1 MMIIDKILFA
11 IFPMF
16 EHIGANR
23 KLEKKISA
31 NESILDYKIDPVSIE
46 TLIDE
51 YKDTFLIKNRIEE
64 KAKTNIIGITIAITI
79 IIGAPNIVSI
89 VEKKYDS
96 IVLQWLTFF
105 MLVFVVLLLLF
116 AGILATKLL
125 FDKNA
130 MDCIVDNQDENN
142 YGKCITN
149 NRLRNIARNNML
161 YSSYACIRNAL
172 IILILI
178 LLICTLPIS
187 KQNTSLPKVV
197 NNSEYEIVYSKEAIN
212 SLMSEYQENIE
223 NTIIKDIENREE
235 ANETSIGIID
245 ETNNLFIK
253 YRKENGEI
261 IVELIERFD
270 QKYIVNN

>member
-16 EHIGANR
+16 AHIGANR
-23 KLEKKISA
+23 KLKRKISA
-31 NESILDYKIDPVSIE
+31 NESILDYKIDPVSIK
-46 TLIDE
+46 TLMDE
-51 YKDTFLIKNRIEE
+51 YNDTFSIKNRIEE
-64 KAKTNIIGITIAITI
+64 KAKTNLIGITIAITI

-105 MLVFVVLLLLF
+105 LLVFVVLLLLF

-130 MDCIVDNQDENN
+130 MDYNVDNQDENN

-178 LLICTLPIS
+178 FLICTLPIS
-187 KQNTSLPKVV
+187 KQNTSLHKVV

-212 SLMSEYQENIE
+212 SLMSEYQEKIE

-245 ETNNLFIK
+245 ETNNLFLK
-253 YRKENGEI
+253 YRKENGRI
-261 IVELIERFD
+261 IVELIERID
-270 QKYIVNN
+270 QKYIFNN

>member
-1 MMIIDKILFA
+1 MIIDKILFA

-16 EHIGANR
+16 AHIGANR
-23 KLEKKISA
+23 KLKRKISA
-31 NESILDYKIDPVSIE
+31 NESILDYKIDPVSIK
-46 TLIDE
+46 TLMDE
-51 YKDTFLIKNRIEE
+51 YNDTFSIKNRIEE
-64 KAKTNIIGITIAITI
+64 KAKTNLIGITIAITI

-105 MLVFVVLLLLF
+105 LLVFVVLLLLF

-130 MDCIVDNQDENN
+130 MDYNVDNQDENN

-178 LLICTLPIS
+178 FLICTLPIS
-187 KQNTSLPKVV
+187 KQNTSLHKVV

-212 SLMSEYQENIE
+212 SLMSEYQEKIE

-245 ETNNLFIK
+245 ETNNLFLK
-253 YRKENGEI
+253 YRKENGRI

-270 QKYIVNN
+270 QKRE